1 VDSFFDLTQAE
12 INSIYQLIG
21 GQKEEVLKADD
32 RINGFNIGI
41 NHGADAGQTIPHCH
55 VHLIPGRKGDVDNP
69 RGGVRHMIPRKGYY

>member
-32 RINGFNIGI
+32 RINGFNIDI